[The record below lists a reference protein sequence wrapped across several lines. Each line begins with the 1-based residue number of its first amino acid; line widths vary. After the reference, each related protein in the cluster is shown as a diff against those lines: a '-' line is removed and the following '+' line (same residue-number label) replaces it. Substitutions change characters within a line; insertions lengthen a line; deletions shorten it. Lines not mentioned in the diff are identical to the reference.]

1 MYTPTVQHFS
11 LPSWVNS
18 TPVILIFKA
27 LVNTPI
33 RSNFYLE
40 LNLLSVSNGKNCF
53 AFVLIEW
60 ICDRW
65 QTRFTWI
72 KVVLIYSCRLGNI
85 AADPQTIRPH
95 GIFASFTVFFDALH
109 LCTPTFW
116 IWENSVSFPILL
128 LLPEMWPFFA
138 NSLWHICVACV
149 FVIFYPWDQ
158 SNFKQTP
165 LIVLELG
172 GWLSQISMD

>member
-1 MYTPTVQHFS
+1 MDTPTVQHFS

-18 TPVILIFKA
+18 TPVILISQA

-33 RSNFYLE
+33 RRNFYLV
-40 LNLLSVSNGKNCF
+40 LNLLSVSNGDNCF
-53 AFVLIEW
+53 AFVLMEW
-60 ICDRW
+60 VCASG

-72 KVVLIYSCRLGNI
+72 KVALIYSCRLGNI
-85 AADPQTIRPH
+85 AADPQTIRPR
-95 GIFASFTVFFDALH
+95 GIFASSRFSSMPCTFARRHSESERIVFLSQSYFYSPRRDPSLQNLFD
-109 LCTPTFW
+109 TFVLPA
-116 IWENSVSFPILL
+116 SLL
-128 LLPEMWPFFA
+128 FF
-138 NSLWHICVACV
+138 
-149 FVIFYPWDQ
+149 FPWDQ